1 LEDAKMRRLLVV
13 LLGLVPFVGSACSC
27 VMYASVEDAQAQAPV
42 AVEAEMLSL
51 RREQSLAASA
61 PAGMVEVVRWKVT
74 RSMRGPLAP
83 AQTFETR
90 TALSPAMCGTQVAD
104 PLSAGNTN
112 GRVRKRWVL
121 FFNYA
126 QASGAPYFIATCS
139 RSQPIES

>member
-1 LEDAKMRRLLVV
+1 MRRVLVV
-13 LLGLVPFVGSACSC
+13 LLSLVPFAGSACSC
-27 VMYASVEDAQAQAPV
+27 AMYDSVEDAQAQAAV

-51 RREQSLAASA
+51 RREQSPSA
-61 PAGMVEVVRWKVT
+61 MGPAGMVEVVRWKVT

-90 TALSPAMCGTQVAD
+90 VALFPAMCGMQVAS
-104 PLSAGNTN
+104 PLSASNHN

-126 QASGAPYFIATCS
+126 EASGVPYFIATCS
-139 RSQPIES
+139 RSQPIDP